1 MGEEAIL
8 GHALVA
14 LDGLARGGGG
24 GGGGG
29 GSVQRCQF
37 LILIDGSCFRF
48 PVAFNAHCVGT
59 VSAS

>member
-8 GHALVA
+8 GPALVA
-14 LDGLARGGGG
+14 LDGLAR
-24 GGGGG
+24 GGG